1 MNRRFLRLLV
11 PRCWTGE
18 QALAAASLLRAALD
32 AVWHV
37 HGEDM
42 AAALG
47 DWPVS
52 RWEGVLPPGPPA
64 VDEIDDDEIP
74 F

>member
-1 MNRRFLRLLV
+1 VSRDLLRLLV

-18 QALAAASLLRAALD
+18 QALAAAGLLRAALD
-32 AVWHV
+32 AVWRV
-37 HGEDM
+37 HGEEM
-42 AAALG
+42 AGAMG

-52 RWEGVLPPGPPA
+52 RWEDVLPPGPPGRE
-64 VDEIDDDEIP
+64 EIDDDEIP

>member
-1 MNRRFLRLLV
+1 MSRDLLCMLV

-18 QALAAASLLRAALD
+18 QALVAARLLRAALD
-32 AVWHV
+32 AAWHV
-37 HGEDM
+37 HGEGM
-42 AAALG
+42 AEAMG

-52 RWEGVLPPGPPA
+52 RWDEVLPPGPPTRG
-64 VDEIDDDEIP
+64 EGDDDDIP